1 MNSKKTFI
9 FIAFTAVVF
18 IAAILMAFGF
28 QNSSEHKVLFEKA
41 KFTMETKGDLKGAI
55 SLFEQIIKKYP
66 DEREYAAKSQ
76 LYIGLCYEKLGLKE
90 AEKAF
95 QKVIDKYPEQ
105 MEEVKV
111 AKEKLSV
118 LLKAQ
123 AVVEKGDKEFKITK
137 IPIEAYYAFISPDGK
152 KLAFVSDEGDI
163 WVREISSGKD
173 IRLTQTPVYD
183 YWCFWSFDS
192 KTIAYLDAKNGLHVI
207 SAKGGESKT
216 LIKADSEF
224 RKAGDYA
231 WPVSWTPD
239 NQMIICHVSSRGLCA
254 IPISGGEWKDIFK
267 FSDPEQEK
275 DYGLLSLSPNGKLI
289 AYQSKKAG
297 NDDIY
302 VMPAEGGESIQITH
316 NAAPDL
322 YPHWSLDGKWLAYET
337 LRTGEKEIWVVKI
350 ASDGKPE
357 TKPFRVVKG
366 AANPNETASV
376 YNWTKDGKLG
386 ISTSMSFSNIFI
398 VDPKSKEEVQLTD
411 ALSGNGR
418 PRWSPDGS
426 HIVFI
431 SDRGGKR
438 NIWIM
443 PSNGGEPRLV
453 TGNITHPSFFL
464 YMHSPAW
471 SPDGKNIAFGI
482 YYGIEGDKGIWIV
495 PAGGGPVKKIKFD
508 YDGSIHG
515 IDWSP
520 DGKQIAF
527 SYSREKDEKNPI
539 PGSKVGYPDIYLIPV
554 DGGEPTRVTKTDKE
568 MMDFRIPRW
577 SPDGKKIAAICL
589 DWSEYERG
597 KKGASGIYIVDLER
611 GKIDLITESIKVTR
625 HGLSWS
631 PDGENII
638 FSSWREDKL
647 YLHMVSSRGGEIK
660 NLDIEGLEPDY
671 SPDGKKI
678 VFSRGT
684 GARKEFWL
692 VENFLPT
699 EKTKK
704 K

>member
-1 MNSKKTFI
+1 MKKYKLFI
-9 FIAFTAVVF
+9 TVIVLLFLSFASSAPQNGYD
-18 IAAILMAFGF
+18 LF
-28 QNSSEHKVLFEKA
+28 QKA
-41 KFTMETKGDLKGAI
+41 LAKERGEGNLKEAI
-55 SLFEQIIKKYP
+55 SLYQKVV
-66 DEREYAAKSQ
+66 DEASDKSLAAKAQ
-76 LYIGLCYEKLGLKE
+76 LRIGICYEKLGMKE
-90 AEKAF
+90 AQKAF
-95 QKVIDKYPEQ
+95 QKVIDNYPSQTET
-105 MEEVKV
+105 VKV

-123 AVVEKGDKEFKITK
+123 AVVEKGDREFKITK
-137 IPIEAYYAFISPDGK
+137 IPIEAYPSFISPDGK
-152 KLAFVSDEGDI
+152 KLAFVSGRGDI

-183 YWCFWSFDS
+183 YWCFWSRDS

-216 LIKADSEF
+216 LIKAESEF
-224 RKAGDYA
+224 GNTGDYA
-231 WPVSWTPD
+231 WPVGWTPD
-239 NQMIICHVSSRGLCA
+239 NKMLICHVSSRGLCA

-267 FSDPEQEK
+267 FSDAEQEK
-275 DYGLLSLSPNGKLI
+275 DYGVLSLSPNGKLI

-297 NDDIY
+297 NEDIY
-302 VMPAEGGESIQITH
+302 IMPVEGGESIQITH
-316 NAAPDL
+316 HAAPDL
-322 YPHWSLDGKWLAYET
+322 YPNWSFDGKWLAYET
-337 LRTGEKEIWVVKI
+337 LRTGEREIWVVRI
-350 ASDGKPE
+350 APGGKPE
-357 TKPFRVVKG
+357 SKPFRVVKG
-366 AANPNETASV
+366 TANPNVSSNL

-386 ISTSMSFSNIFI
+386 ISISMSFSNIF
-398 VDPKSKEEVQLTD
+398 VADPKSKEEVQLTD
-411 ALSGNGR
+411 VLSGNKA

-438 NIWIM
+438 NIWTM

-453 TGNITHPSFFL
+453 TGNITQPSFFL
-464 YMHSPAW
+464 YMHSSTW

-482 YYGIEGDKGIWIV
+482 SYAMEGEKGIWIV
-495 PAGGGPVKKIKFD
+495 PSRGGPVKKIKFD
-508 YDGSIHG
+508 YDGYIHG

-527 SYSREKDEKNPI
+527 SYSRRKDEKNPI
-539 PGSKVGYPDIYLIPV
+539 PGSRVGYPDIYLIPV
-554 DGGEPTRVTKTDKE
+554 DGGEPTRVTKTDNE
-568 MMDFRIPRW
+568 MLDFRIVRW

-589 DWSEYERG
+589 DWSAYGTE
-597 KKGASGIYIVDLER
+597 KKDASGIYIVDLET
-611 GKIDLITESIKVTR
+611 GKINLITESIKVTR

-638 FSSWREDKL
+638 FSSWREKKL
-647 YLHMVSSRGGEIK
+647 FLHMMSARGGEIK
-660 NLDIEGLEPDY
+660 NLNIEGLESDY

-692 VENFLPT
+692 VENFLPE
-699 EKTKK
+699 EKTGKK
-704 K
+704 SK